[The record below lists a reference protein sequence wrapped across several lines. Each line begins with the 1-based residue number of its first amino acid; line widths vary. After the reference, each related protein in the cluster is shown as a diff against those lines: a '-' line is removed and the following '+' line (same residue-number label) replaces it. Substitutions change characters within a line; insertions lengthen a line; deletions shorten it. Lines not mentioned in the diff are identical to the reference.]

1 MGVFRS
7 DQAQVTF
14 AAETAQGADIERY
27 SSAAVS
33 NASTL
38 DGAVS
43 AGALSL
49 TLTSGSSYV
58 VGDFIR
64 IGETATAL
72 QNVEV
77 RRIEYKDSN
86 VVYLDRPVAFYH
98 ADDEAVKRLT
108 GNYGTV
114 TASGRFGTIGRKYIT
129 FVPGVYETVDVPDPE
144 MAIEPRY
151 FLGTTAK
158 RNYFEAYKG
167 QQAYSGGISDMILLN
182 GWPLRFPIGKII
194 TVPSASAVVGTI
206 AAASKRGDV
215 FINPAADYS
224 STFSVGDVIIVDY
237 VAAPTTS
244 SVQEVRKVVG
254 INAAAYIEVD
264 YPFNFDH
271 ASGVAVRKGTTTST
285 PYYYTHHI
293 LETTDLDTISM
304 HVYMRSSNELD
315 THDFSRRYLGGMVGS
330 MTISAEEGGLLTCG
344 WDTIP
349 FMNMIHNQ
357 KGHTG
362 FAGSY
367 GSGSLADSAATDV
380 PGFALM
386 HDIVGA
392 DINKLPGDNATTDLD
407 DVAKQHSA
415 SSTTEPY
422 YFSRGSLQFNGN
434 EFARVR
440 NFSLSITNN
449 EEPRYYISKRFG
461 RNRGPSELREQQRE
475 YTLTVD
481 VAVPD
486 TATNASAS
494 TVNSATGLF
503 KELLLEGDYGTDANP
518 NMKGITARLE
528 FLRGTTDRIVIDM
541 PGIDEGTTLPNG
553 GVGAG
558 TAGTSAAEGGN
569 NQGLFIRTAPH
580 SITGDN
586 PMQVSLDM
594 MVRNLK
600 ITIEDTIPV
609 YP

>member
-14 AAETAQGADIERY
+14 AAEPAQGADIERY
-27 SSAAVS
+27 TSATVS

-38 DGAVS
+38 DGAVTS
-43 AGALSL
+43 GALSI

-64 IGETATAL
+64 IGEIQTAL

-77 RRIEYKDSN
+77 RRVEYKDGN

-108 GNYGTV
+108 GNYNTI
-114 TASGRFGTIGRKYIT
+114 TATARFGTSGRKYIT

-158 RNYFEAYKG
+158 RNYFQAYKG

-194 TVPSASAVVGTI
+194 TVASSTTTSGLTI
-206 AAASKRGDV
+206 DAASKRGDV
-215 FINPAADYS
+215 FINPAGDYTSNFAVGAD
-224 STFSVGDVIIVDY
+224 IIVEY
-237 VAAPTTS
+237 EAAPTTAS
-244 SVQEVRKVVG
+244 KMEIRTVVG
-254 INAAAYIEVD
+254 RTSAYIELD
-264 YPFNFDH
+264 YPLHYDH
-271 ASGVAVRKGTTTST
+271 ASGVSIKGVSTSA
-285 PYYYTHHI
+285 YYTHHI
-293 LETTDLDTISM
+293 IESTDLDTISM

-315 THDFSRRYLGGMVGS
+315 SHDFSRRYLGGMVGS

-357 KGHTG
+357 KGHDG
-362 FAGSY
+362 FSGEY
-367 GSGSLADSAATDV
+367 GSGSLADSVQTDI

-386 HDIVGA
+386 HDIVA
-392 DINKLPGDNATTDLD
+392 SDVNQLPGDGSTTALD
-407 DVAKQHSA
+407 AIANSHNA

-422 YFSRGSLQFNGN
+422 YFSRGSLKFNGN

-486 TATNASAS
+486 TATHGASS
-494 TVNSATGLF
+494 TINTATGLF
-503 KELLLEGDYGTDANP
+503 RELLLEGDYGTDANP

-528 FLRGTTDRIVIDM
+528 FLRGTNDRIVIDM
-541 PGIDEGTTLPNG
+541 PGIDEGTTLANG

-558 TAGTSAAEGGN
+558 TAGTSSAEGGN

-594 MVRNLK
+594 LVRNLK
-600 ITIEDTIPV
+600 ITIEATIPV